1 MSAGRVA
8 LTGAS
13 GFIGRHVARALMEAG
28 WDVVA
33 VGRTPPALPL
43 DWRRA
48 DVTRSPD
55 LAEVIDGCE
64 VVVHFAADN
73 SARLSAAAA
82 AAAEPLNVSATRR
95 LVAAAE
101 RVRCLRFVFAST
113 GKVYAPNSQAPF
125 AETGEIRPVT
135 PLAQH
140 KRAGELALEAAVAR
154 TPRLSGSTLRIFNV
168 YGPGQSEQF
177 LIPRLLAAPDGAAAV
192 TSPWTVRD
200 YLFVT
205 DAAAAVVTVLQTA
218 QPGHRV
224 LNVGS
229 GVGVSIADLVAAVA
243 RSTGRALRPH
253 HDPRHDR
260 AGEPEIEYADVRRL
274 RDLGWVPRVDLQT
287 GIDQTIR
294 AAPPAAAIQLAA
306 GIPS

>member
-1 MSAGRVA
+1 MSAGRLA

-13 GFIGRHVARALMEAG
+13 GFIGRHVAVTLMEAG

-33 VGRTPPALPL
+33 VGRTRPSLPL

-48 DVTRSPD
+48 DLTRSRD
-55 LAEVIDGCE
+55 LAAVIHDC
-64 VVVHFAADN
+64 VAVVHFAANN
-73 SARLSAAAA
+73 SARLSPAAA

-95 LVAAAE
+95 LVTAAE
-101 RVRCLRFVFAST
+101 RARCRQFVFAST

-177 LIPRLLAAPDGAAAV
+177 LIPRLLAASDGAAAV

-205 DAAAAVVTVLQTA
+205 DAAAAVATVLQTA
-218 QPGHRV
+218 EPGHRV

-229 GVGVSIADLVAAVA
+229 GLGVSIGDLVAAVA

-260 AGEPEIEYADVRRL
+260 AGEPEVEYADVQRL
-274 RDLGWVPRVDLQT
+274 RALGWVPHVDLQL
-287 GIDQTIR
+287 GIDRTVR
-294 AAPPAAAIQLAA
+294 AASPAAAIQLAA